1 MLSAMRYK
9 DFIWPHNPR
18 TFHVQ
23 WQRRVAVLDAP
34 NGRFHVQEL
43 GKTCRILRGEGE
55 FCGETAYADFER
67 LVRTFRQDGAGTL
80 VHPVWHSDAMYFTRL
95 ELTQEPRQDYV
106 AYAFEFTETGGLFG
120 NLLKRDR
127 LLAASTNR
135 RYLVQP
141 GDTFWSIAEKF
152 GVDAETLLL
161 NNPQISNPNL
171 LTAGQEVR
179 IG

>member
-18 TFHVQ
+18 TFHVL

-34 NGRFHVQEL
+34 GGRFHVQEL

-55 FCGETAYADFER
+55 FCGETAYEDFER

-80 VHPVWHSDAMYFTRL
+80 VHPIWHSDAVYFTRL

-106 AYAFEFTETGGLFG
+106 AYAFEFTETRGLGRVIQRPRPDSGEEFY
-120 NLLKRDR
+120 R
-127 LLAASTNR
+127 
-135 RYLVQP
+135 VQA
-141 GDTFWSIAEKF
+141 GDTLWSIAAQL
-152 GVDAETLLL
+152 GVAVETLLQK
-161 NNPQISNPNL
+161 NPQIANPNV
-171 LTAGQEVR
+171 LTAGQEVCLP
-179 IG
+179 

>member
-18 TFHVQ
+18 TFHVL

-34 NGRFHVQEL
+34 GGRFHVQEL

-55 FCGETAYADFER
+55 FCGATAYEDFER

-80 VHPVWHSDAMYFTRL
+80 VHPIWRSDAVYFTRL

-106 AYAFEFTETGGLFG
+106 AYAFEFTETRSIFSGAL
-120 NLLKRDR
+120 
-127 LLAASTNR
+127 R
-135 RYLVQP
+135 REFPVSGKELYRVQS
-141 GDTFWSIAEKF
+141 GDTFWSIAARF
-152 GVDAETLLL
+152 ALDGETLLQL
-161 NNPQISNPNL
+161 NPQIANPNL
-171 LTAGQEVR
+171 LSAGQEVR
-179 IG
+179 VG

>member
-18 TFHVQ
+18 TFHVL

-34 NGRFHVQEL
+34 GGRFHVQEL

-55 FCGETAYADFER
+55 FCGETAYEDFER

-80 VHPVWHSDAMYFTRL
+80 VHPIWHSDAMYFTRL

-106 AYAFEFTETGGLFG
+106 AYAFEFTETRGLGRVIQRPHPESGEEFY
-120 NLLKRDR
+120 R
-127 LLAASTNR
+127 
-135 RYLVQP
+135 VQA
-141 GDTFWSIAEKF
+141 GDTLWSISAQL
-152 GVDAETLLL
+152 GVTVETLLQK
-161 NNPQISNPNL
+161 NPQIANPNVL
-171 LTAGQEVR
+171 SAGQEVR
-179 IG
+179 LP

>member
-18 TFHVQ
+18 TFHVL

-34 NGRFHVQEL
+34 GGRFHVQEL

-55 FCGETAYADFER
+55 FCGATAYADFER

-80 VHPVWHSDAMYFTRL
+80 VHPIWHSDAMYFTRL

-106 AYAFEFTETGGLFG
+106 AYAFEFTETRGILGKALQG
-120 NLLKRDR
+120 MSSSVREGVYRVK
-127 LLAASTNR
+127 
-135 RYLVQP
+135 P
-141 GDTFWSIAEKF
+141 GDTFWSIAAAH
-152 GVDAETLLL
+152 GMGTETLLQM
-161 NNPQISNPNL
+161 NPQITNPNL
-171 LTAGQEVR
+171 LSTGQEVR
-179 IG
+179 VG